1 MLSILEKYVYLETR
15 LQFICK
21 KSCLT
26 KYSYN
31 MSNIFQR
38 FLFCYVFLVFVFWCK
53 TLRPLPEPGFLLQSA
68 GCVHL
73 LPLHWHSPRLLE
85 NLSCGRSLWASSSGR
100 VIKLASLSSKH
111 SISEKKKSI
120 IISFDS
126 SESPMVII
134 KIYHLQ
140 DTLERDVAGSRTEG
154 HSVWAAAVVLEF
166 RAVRSVH
173 EAWCM
178 HQLLTPMCH
187 LRIPYKKK
195 VLSKWHGLFVMPSC
209 LTPCLDQ

>member
-21 KSCLT
+21 NSCLT

-38 FLFCYVFLVFVFWCK
+38 FLFCYVFLFFVFWCK

-73 LPLHWHSPRLLE
+73 PPLHWHSPRLLE

-120 IISFDS
+120 IISFDF
-126 SESPMVII
+126 SELPGVII

-140 DTLERDVAGSRTEG
+140 DTLERDVAGSRSG
-154 HSVWAAAVVLEF
+154 GAQCLS
-166 RAVRSVH
+166 RSRGIGVKGCGQRT
-173 EAWCM
+173 WGLM
-178 HQLLTPMCH
+178 HASASHAHVSPTYSLLRRRFWVNDM
-187 LRIPYKKK
+187 
-195 VLSKWHGLFVMPSC
+195 VSS
-209 LTPCLDQ
+209 